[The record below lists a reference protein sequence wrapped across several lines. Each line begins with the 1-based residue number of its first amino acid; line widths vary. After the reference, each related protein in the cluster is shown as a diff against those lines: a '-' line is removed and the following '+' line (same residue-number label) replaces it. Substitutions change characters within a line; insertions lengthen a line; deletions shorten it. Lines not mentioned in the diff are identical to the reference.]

1 MMHFIEEEPEKQ
13 NRAFWVII
21 TAVAIVVI
29 IFIVEVFIEFY
40 LNIN

>member
-1 MMHFIEEEPEKQ
+1 MMHFIEEEPENQ